1 MATTK
6 DEQGLLNNFATEPK
20 VYQATEPTSKQQ
32 SFYLLTGSLSA
43 LLVAGVVA
51 ISFVVS

>member
-1 MATTK
+1 MATIK

-20 VYQATEPTSKQQ
+20 VYQAVEPTSKQQ
-32 SFYLLTGSLSA
+32 RLYLITGTLSA
-43 LLVAGVVA
+43 LLVASVVA

>member
-1 MATTK
+1 MATIK

-20 VYQATEPTSKQQ
+20 VYQATEPTSKEK
-32 SFYLLTGSLSA
+32 SLYLLTGTLSA
-43 LLVAGVVA
+43 LLVAGVVL

>member
-1 MATTK
+1 MATTQ
-6 DEQGLLNNFATEPK
+6 DERGILNNFAREPK
-20 VYQATEPTSKQQ
+20 VYQATEPTSQQ
-32 SFYLLTGSLSA
+32 QRFYILTGTLSA